1 MSCFT
6 AALHLIRIL
15 YDIKGGQSWLNTD
28 CLEYADD
35 VALRLLDNIIV
46 EYATERITQF
56 EEGALKYADM
66 VISRPKTEVMYVCRQ
81 KAPVAVTNE
90 EVGNLIDEGILKHSA
105 NSAMQVSLLNLVSKS
120 MLVDDNQL
128 N

>member
-1 MSCFT
+1 M
-6 AALHLIRIL
+6 
-15 YDIKGGQSWLNTD
+15 NTD

>member
-1 MSCFT
+1 M
-6 AALHLIRIL
+6 
-15 YDIKGGQSWLNTD
+15 
-28 CLEYADD
+28 
-35 VALRLLDNIIV
+35 
-46 EYATERITQF
+46 
-56 EEGALKYADM
+56 
-66 VISRPKTEVMYVCRQ
+66 
-81 KAPVAVTNE
+81 TNE